1 MKMFRLRPAVAVGI
15 AAVWLVL
22 SIGLAGQ
29 SRAQMTGAVL
39 EWSPGWDECAGPPA
53 CSSVMADSQLDFE
66 QSKLIWVQPGS
77 QDKLMIHYMLHGATP
92 NRMYQVGIHLLN
104 FACVPTFGQIAQPPV
119 HVCGP
124 ATRQGATEEIEPF
137 ELGVVATDAQ
147 GNGMLTVDIEQI
159 ASGTYEL
166 VFDVRVGVGCLQ
178 GGFQNCDVIFQAP
191 GPFGNFATVTVP

>member
-1 MKMFRLRPAVAVGI
+1 MKMFRLRPAMAVGI
-15 AAVWLVL
+15 TAVWLML

-39 EWSPGWDECAGPPA
+39 
-53 CSSVMADSQLDFE
+53 E

-147 GNGMLTVDIEQI
+147 GNGMLTVDIDQI

-178 GGFQNCDVIFQAP
+178 GGYQNCDVIFQAP
-191 GPFGNFATVTVP
+191 GPFGNFVTVTVP